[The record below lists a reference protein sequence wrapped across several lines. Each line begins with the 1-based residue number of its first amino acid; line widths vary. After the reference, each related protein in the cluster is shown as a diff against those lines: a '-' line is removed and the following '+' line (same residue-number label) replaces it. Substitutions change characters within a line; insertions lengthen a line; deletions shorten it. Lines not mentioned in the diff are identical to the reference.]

1 MYTKWSC
8 QNVYNIAQSGKGIE
22 MHSTTYPVYTNFR
35 ALGNLAGIIL
45 FLCRIMQLLSSM
57 DIVGNGMPEL
67 DDPNP
72 LLVD

>member
-1 MYTKWSC
+1 
-8 QNVYNIAQSGKGIE
+8 